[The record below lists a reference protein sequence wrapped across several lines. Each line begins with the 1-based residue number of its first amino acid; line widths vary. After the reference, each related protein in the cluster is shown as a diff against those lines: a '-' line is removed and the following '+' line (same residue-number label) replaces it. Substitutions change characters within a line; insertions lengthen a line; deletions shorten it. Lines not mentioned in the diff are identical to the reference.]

1 MQEQIEKRLRE
12 NFDPCDLK
20 VVNESGLHLGHAG
33 DDGSGE
39 SHFALSIVSNE
50 FTGRSR
56 VECQRM
62 IYAALRDEMQI
73 IHALSIKQASSEW
86 YRVIVV
92 MVFAFVRKVYYDV
105 SVLNDT

>member
-1 MQEQIEKRLRE
+1 MTSMQKMIENKLIE
-12 NFDPCDLK
+12 AFSPSLLK

-73 IHALSIKQASSEW
+73 IHALSIKQASSE
-86 YRVIVV
+86 
-92 MVFAFVRKVYYDV
+92 
-105 SVLNDT
+105 